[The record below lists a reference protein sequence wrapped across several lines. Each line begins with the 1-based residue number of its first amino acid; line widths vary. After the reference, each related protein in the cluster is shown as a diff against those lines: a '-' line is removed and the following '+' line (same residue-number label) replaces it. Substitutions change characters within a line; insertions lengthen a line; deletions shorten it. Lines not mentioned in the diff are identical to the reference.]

1 MNRFRFQTKRSA
13 AIIFSFHS
21 TKTSSGREKAASESP
36 SWVVMVL
43 VSPALPDPDPVLL
56 PRRVER
62 KLWIGINLDTAQ
74 LHHK

>member
-1 MNRFRFQTKRSA
+1 M
-13 AIIFSFHS
+13 IFSFHS

-62 KLWIGINLDTAQ
+62 KLWIGINLVTAASQ
-74 LHHK
+74 VVKSVFKANLLDP

>member
-1 MNRFRFQTKRSA
+1 M
-13 AIIFSFHS
+13 IFSFHS

-62 KLWIGINLDTAQ
+62 KLWIGINLDTDASQ
-74 LHHK
+74 VVKSKCCLGWRQFV